1 MTTPP
6 RHGSAAW
13 LPRGARLRFLSIV
26 IAVLVS
32 LDIAAREVV
41 FAQAAAATSY
51 SGVANS
57 ISSSAPIAACDKSG
71 GMGLSRV
78 VEIDTSGGP
87 ALYGRHPHLVT

>member
-1 MTTPP
+1 M
-6 RHGSAAW
+6 
-13 LPRGARLRFLSIV
+13 RFLSIV

-41 FAQAAAATSY
+41 FAQEAAATSY

-57 ISSSAPIAACDKSG
+57 ISSSAPIAACDKPG

-78 VEIDTSGGP
+78 VEIDTTGGP
-87 ALYGRHPHLVT
+87 AFGFEHFKQYDFLRIRKSC